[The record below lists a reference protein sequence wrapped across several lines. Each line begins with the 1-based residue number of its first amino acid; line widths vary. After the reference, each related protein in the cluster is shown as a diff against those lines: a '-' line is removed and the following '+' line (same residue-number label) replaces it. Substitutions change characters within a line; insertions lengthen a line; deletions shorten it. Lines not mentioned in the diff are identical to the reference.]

1 MLQPV
6 SSANNIYILLQLV
19 ITLSMQK
26 TSTIH
31 PENVS
36 WEPLTQYSANYKTA
50 TITQPSTHLLIIK
63 NSTTNKLFV
72 SVMMMFALLTVGFRL
87 DFFSFENLHSINAI
101 AVAIAILVTV
111 FAVFLLVKSV
121 NAPSKFDKV
130 NNRFSKGG
138 FSIVNRSL
146 DNIVA
151 VQLIEK
157 YTSRSVGRGPGKLPM
172 SGGYGSKELN
182 VVLKNTERINI
193 STSSN
198 KNDALQLAQ
207 FLQIPL
213 WEM

>member
-1 MLQPV
+1 
-6 SSANNIYILLQLV
+6 
-19 ITLSMQK
+19 MQK

-50 TITQPSTHLLIIK
+50 TITRPSTHLLIVK
-63 NSTTNKLFV
+63 NSTSNKLFV
-72 SVMMMFALLTVGFRL
+72 SVMIIFALLTVGFRL
-87 DFFSFENLHSINAI
+87 DFFSFEDLQSLNL
-101 AVAIAILVTV
+101 VVIAIPFLVV
-111 FAVFLLVKSV
+111 IIVVFLLVKSV
-121 NAPSKFDKV
+121 NASSKFDKV

-138 FSIVNRSL
+138 FSKVSRSL
-146 DNIVA
+146 DDIVA

-157 YTSRSVGRGPGKLPM
+157 YMSRSVGRGPGKLPL

-213 WEM
+213 WEL